1 MSHGEAVHIWSRL
14 MPVFF
19 VGVSVHVQVKKL
31 YQRNKGL
38 SSDGA
43 VQMYLKSA
51 MQLPDYGHQGFEA
64 QVLCVSVCVCVGVR
78 VGVLTCVHVC
88 VGIRVLVL
96 CNTMYVS
103 VNEQLTNG
111 WDYCAT
117 VCAMHA
123 GWPGAQNQHWD
134 LFCWYVCQAL

>member
-1 MSHGEAVHIWSRL
+1 

-64 QVLCVSVCVCVGVR
+64 QVLCVCGCACGCAHMCACVCWYP
-78 VGVLTCVHVC
+78 CVSIV
-88 VGIRVLVL
+88 
-96 CNTMYVS
+96 
-103 VNEQLTNG
+103 
-111 WDYCAT
+111 
-117 VCAMHA
+117 
-123 GWPGAQNQHWD
+123 
-134 LFCWYVCQAL
+134 